1 MKAYQAWAGDIRV
14 TDKSPRGAAMRF
26 FAAYPNK
33 RKCNVT
39 EGTSDGQVFTVKYN
53 LHPRQGPA
61 YWPDVTKKT
70 LETLPEN

>member
-1 MKAYQAWAGDIRV
+1 
-14 TDKSPRGAAMRF
+14 MRF

-53 LHPRQGPA
+53 LYPRQGPA